1 MHPDIDEL
9 RPKMK
14 EILYDCA
21 VEIRATKAALY
32 LLDVATRKYELVA
45 EFGFRGAVRQSVGNN
60 HPMVD
65 RCSRGRS
72 PFFVNSPGQEPRLS
86 ELLFEASTEK
96 LMGVPIFSRGLLVG
110 FIDIRDKSQ
119 KQPFDQFDIAKGQSI
134 AERILALF
142 ATKNVW
148 NQRFI
153 TLSDADAIPGR
164 SGAPPPQPPPPP
176 VEPRPASNVTGTVG
190 TPVPVK
196 SAPPHKGSVPVLAGT
211 PSAAQIV
218 TKARAAVAGLAAPPP
233 AESFG
238 AAEMA
243 AVADALRSVLLL
255 PGAVAAV
262 FTSTTAGIQ
271 EVASRGSMT
280 QDGLSTLKLKL
291 QAWLNKRGESIGTIR
306 TTMSTP
312 LGVTMQPVTP
322 SHLQKVFTAVVTAG
336 NFRGLYLTVAFNEP
350 PERSTHELLSTLLNQ
365 LQSGIEASSLR
376 SSLQNSRIRIA
387 ERLVEPE
394 FTSYP
399 ELRRHS
405 ATVADLSENF
415 ARFLALTPAEVE
427 AVKITGLVHDCGMR
441 LLDYERLYR
450 KRDLSHD
457 ELSLLRDHVFVGA
470 AMAEPVLGAD
480 IARAVLCHHERV
492 DGGGYPNELHGEDIP
507 LIARVVQVVE
517 VYIAITDPATY
528 QTPEPPDAALAA
540 IRRGAGAQFDQQFA
554 LRFDEMMRARVES
567 TKLAG
572 R

>member
-1 MHPDIDEL
+1 
-9 RPKMK
+9 MK

-153 TLSDADAIPGR
+153 TLSDADAIPSR
-164 SGAPPPQPPPPP
+164 AGAPPPQPPPPP